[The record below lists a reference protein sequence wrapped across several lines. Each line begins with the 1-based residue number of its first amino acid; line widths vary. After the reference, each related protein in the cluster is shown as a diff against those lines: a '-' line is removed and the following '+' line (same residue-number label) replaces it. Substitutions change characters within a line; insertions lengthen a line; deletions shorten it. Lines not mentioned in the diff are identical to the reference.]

1 MHTAIWWIRRDLR
14 LTDNQALAAALA
26 LAERV
31 IPVFVLDP
39 KLLHSH
45 HVGEKRLAF
54 LLGGL
59 RDLAADLEARGGRL
73 IVRSG
78 APAQVLTSLCAES
91 GAGAVYAE
99 RDVSP
104 YAVARDAGVAAAL
117 PVPLRLTDG
126 VTIRPPNKVLK
137 DDNAPYTVFTP
148 YSRRW
153 RAHAPIVRSDIAP
166 APREWCG
173 APTLA
178 SEPLPVH
185 PALPR
190 TPPFPP
196 GEAEAKARLAAFVK
210 GERAP
215 VYTYDAQR
223 DRPELEGTSGLSPY
237 LRFGMI
243 SPRLAALAAYTAI
256 ESAPNATA
264 RTSAETWLSELIW
277 RDFYFAI
284 LHHFPHVRHGS
295 FRREYDAIAWGN
307 DETQYAAWCAG
318 QTGYPFIDAAMRQLA
333 ALGWMHNRARM
344 AVASFL
350 VKDLLIDWRWG
361 ERWFMQML
369 LDGDPA
375 ANNGG
380 WQWSAGT
387 GTDAAPYFR
396 IFNPVAQGQKFDPT
410 GAYVRRW
417 VPELRTV
424 PDKFIHEPWRMARS
438 DQLRTGCIV
447 GQDYPAPIVDHALA
461 RERVL
466 AAYKAVKIGD

>member
-14 LTDNQALAAALA
+14 LTDNQALTAALA
-26 LAERV
+26 QAQQV
-31 IPVFVLDP
+31 IPVFVFDP
-39 KLLHSH
+39 TLLHSR

-59 RDLAADLEARGGRL
+59 RALAADIEARGGCL

-78 APAQVLTSLCAES
+78 APAQVLAGLCAES
-91 GAGAVYAE
+91 DASAVYAE

-104 YAVARDAGVAAAL
+104 YAEARDAAVAAVL
-117 PVPLRLTDG
+117 PVPLILTGG
-126 VTIRPPNKVLK
+126 VTIRPPDRVLK
-137 DDNAPYTVFTP
+137 DDGAPYTVFTP

-153 RAHAPIVRSDIAP
+153 RAHAPIVRGDIAP
-166 APREWCG
+166 APRELCV

-178 SEPLPVH
+178 SEPLPVY

-190 TPPFPP
+190 ATPFPP
-196 GEAEAKARLAAFVK
+196 GEAEAKTRLAAFVK
-210 GERAP
+210 GGAAP
-215 VYTYDAQR
+215 VYTYGEQR
-223 DRPELEGTSGLSPY
+223 NLPELEGTSGLSPY

-243 SPRLAALAAYTAI
+243 SPRLTALAAYTAI
-256 ESAPNATA
+256 ESAPNAAA
-264 RTSAETWLSELIW
+264 RASAETWLSELIW

-284 LHHFPHVRHGS
+284 LHHFPHVRRGA
-295 FRREYDAIAWGN
+295 FRREYDAIAWEN
-307 DETQYAAWCAG
+307 DEALYAAWCAG

-396 IFNPVAQGQKFDPT
+396 IFNPVAQGQKFDPN

-424 PDKFIHEPWRMARS
+424 PNKFIHEPWRMARS
-438 DQLRTGCIV
+438 DQLRAGCIV
-447 GQDYPAPIVDHALA
+447 GQDYSTPIVDHAQA
-461 RERVL
+461 RARVL
-466 AAYKAVKIGD
+466 AAYKAVKSGD